1 MIKATF
7 TKYTK
12 DSVIIE
18 SRYKQTNAYILY
30 ISNIKYKAK
39 GIHTQINSANN
50 LKQAI
55 LKV

>member
-1 MIKATF
+1 MIKAKF

-18 SRYKQTNAYILY
+18 SRYKQTNAYIY
-30 ISNIKYKAK
+30 ISNRKYKAK